1 MIIAGSGMCNA
12 GRILHHLRH
21 NLWMPETSVIIVG
34 YQAEGSLGRQ
44 LVDGAKTVR
53 IFGETISVKA
63 QVHLLGGLSAHAG
76 QSELLRW
83 FDVVAGSK
91 PRIVLSHGEDK
102 GRKPLADLISIRYG
116 LSPVL
121 PEYGEV
127 IEL

>member
-1 MIIAGSGMCNA
+1 
-12 GRILHHLRH
+12 
-21 NLWMPETSVIIVG
+21 MPETSVIIVG
-34 YQAEGSLGRQ
+34 YQAEGTLGRQ